1 MKLFIILIMFLNV
14 SYSQEIVG
22 LKKGDVA
29 PFDGAL
35 VDQGQMKKFRE
46 HKTQLDLE
54 ITQNDALK
62 TLNDRLENKL
72 TIKDREIKEM
82 EWELTRTRVK
92 GNIYNVGFFVL
103 GVVIT
108 GFAAKAAIESTR

>member
-1 MKLFIILIMFLNV
+1 MRLFIILMLMLNV

-22 LKKGDVA
+22 LKKGDIA

-35 VDQGQMKKFRE
+35 VDVNQMRTFRE

-54 ITQNDALK
+54 IKQNDALK
-62 TLNDRLENKL
+62 TLNERLDNKL
-72 TIKDREIKEM
+72 TIKDREIREM

-108 GFAAKAAIESTR
+108 GIAAKAAIESTR